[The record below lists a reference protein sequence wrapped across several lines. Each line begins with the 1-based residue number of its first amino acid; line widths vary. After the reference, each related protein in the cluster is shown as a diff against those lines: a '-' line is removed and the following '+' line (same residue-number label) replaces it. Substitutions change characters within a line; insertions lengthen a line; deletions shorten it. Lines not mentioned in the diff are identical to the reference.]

1 MNLFLILIGISV
13 VFNVIFITYLCFQ
26 IITRKNFSRNKIFE
40 NVVNYHL
47 SKIKEQLNESK
58 KLPYVYNIG
67 ENKNVS
73 AQLIHNIRCK
83 LIEKGFI
90 IEEYSQYDCSWLKII

>member
-1 MNLFLILIGISV
+1 MEAFLIGLSV
-13 VFNVIFITYLCFQ
+13 VFNIIFITYLCFQ
-26 IITRKNFSRNKIFE
+26 IIARKSFSRNKIFE
-40 NVVNYHL
+40 NAVKYHL
-47 SKIKEQLNESK
+47 SKIKEQLNVTK
-58 KLPYVYNIG
+58 QLPCVYNIG

-90 IEEYSQYDCSWLKII
+90 IEEYSQYDCSWLRII